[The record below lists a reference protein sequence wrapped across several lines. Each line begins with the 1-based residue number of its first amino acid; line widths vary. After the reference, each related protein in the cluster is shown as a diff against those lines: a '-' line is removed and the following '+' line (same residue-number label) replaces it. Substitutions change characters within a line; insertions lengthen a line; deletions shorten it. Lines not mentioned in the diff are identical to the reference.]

1 MSKFPEFRRRLEDV
15 LNPFWAN
22 ETGVAGG
29 EYALLLAVIGVGLA
43 VAATTLGTAIT
54 NAVGNT
60 SDCIKAGMSCT
71 PP

>member
-1 MSKFPEFRRRLEDV
+1 MSKYPEFRRRLEDV
-15 LNPFWAN
+15 LNPFWADKA
-22 ETGVAGG
+22 GVAGG

-43 VAATTLGTAIT
+43 VAATTLGTTIT
-54 NAVGNT
+54 NAVDNT

>member
-1 MSKFPEFRRRLEDV
+1 MSQFPEFRRRLEDV
-15 LNPFWAN
+15 LNAFWAD
-22 ETGVAGG
+22 ETGVAGV

-60 SDCIKAGMSCT
+60 SDCINAGTSCT
-71 PP
+71 P

>member
-1 MSKFPEFRRRLEDV
+1 MGQIPEFRRRLEDV
-15 LNPFWAN
+15 LNAFWAE

-29 EYALLLAVIGVGLA
+29 AYALLLAVIGVGLA

-60 SDCIKAGMSCT
+60 SDGINAGTSCT

>member
-1 MSKFPEFRRRLEDV
+1 MSNYPEFRRRLEDV
-15 LNPFWAN
+15 LNPFWAD
-22 ETGVAGG
+22 EAGVAGG
-29 EYALLLAVIGVGLA
+29 EYALLLAVIGVSLA

-54 NAVGNT
+54 NAVDNT